1 MPRKLFFALLGLTLV
16 AGSAHAATRLSVGI
30 FGGSTVPVAQDV
42 DVSSPDLSEAFGPS
56 GSQWGF
62 RADVKAFPVVT
73 LEPYYNNSSYG
84 DDTQTYNGIQY
95 TRSGFEGTAWG
106 LNAVFG
112 TPDGLGFKF
121 FPYVGFGKFDLDRP
135 GETID
140 DTGWNFGLG
149 FGYGFAEKFS
159 VQFRPELNMVVT
171 GDTSRK
177 FATASLGL
185 SYVLLP

>member
-1 MPRKLFFALLGLTLV
+1 MVQKLLLAVLVLTLA
-16 AGSAHAATRLSVGI
+16 AGTARASTRLSVGI

-42 DVSSPDLSEAFGPS
+42 DVSSPSLSEAFGPS
-56 GSQWGF
+56 GGQWGF
-62 RADVKAFPVVT
+62 RAAVKAIPVVT
-73 LEPYYNNSSYG
+73 LEPYYSKSSYG
-84 DDTQTYNGIQY
+84 DDTQTYNGIEY
-95 TRSGFEGTAWG
+95 TRSGFEGNSLG
-106 LNAVFG
+106 LNAIFG
-112 TPDGLGFKF
+112 TPDGAGFHF

-149 FGYGFAEKFS
+149 VGYGFAEKFS

-171 GDTSRK
+171 GETSRK

-185 SYVLLP
+185 SYVIMP

>member
-1 MPRKLFFALLGLTLV
+1 MQRTLLLALVGLLFV
-16 AGSAHAATRLSVGI
+16 AAPAHAATRLSVGI

-42 DVSSPDLSEAFGPS
+42 DVSSPSLSEAVGPS
-56 GSQWGF
+56 GNQWGF

-73 LEPYYNNSSYG
+73 LEGYYNKSSYG
-84 DDTQTYNGIQY
+84 DDTQTYNGIEY
-95 TRSGFEGTAWG
+95 TRSGFEGNAFG

-121 FPYVGFGKFDLDRP
+121 FPYLGFGKFDLDRP

-149 FGYGFAEKFS
+149 FGYGFARSFS
-159 VQFRPELNMVVT
+159 IQFRPEFNMVVT
-171 GDTSRK
+171 GETSRK